1 MIDLFC
7 HSSCAHLLKF
17 LSLESPSFI
26 VLFILHYLAP
36 LSFWRYYHVFLILI
50 NTLLLVCVY
59 TFSFQE
65 KILWFIITF
74 YLFLLIFLKWLVLK
88 LLIRFRGIPLFFK
101 FYFYILILILILF
114 RNLLVIAIIL
124 VIIVR
129 FLLLAV
135 FNAKFM
141 RWHILNELSI
151 WSVPSLKLDFVLLRV
166 LNHRLR
172 PVFDQGLL
180 FDWLL
185 NGIRIWGV

>member
-1 MIDLFC
+1 
-7 HSSCAHLLKF
+7 
-17 LSLESPSFI
+17 
-26 VLFILHYLAP
+26 
-36 LSFWRYYHVFLILI
+36 LI